1 MRKLK
6 TRKKVCKRE
15 RLRRQEQS
23 FVDKGGEYLDTFEG
37 GSIKAT
43 PLKGAKGSVLNWS
56 SM

>member
-23 FVDKGGEYLDTFEG
+23 FVDKGGRYLDDFEG

-43 PLKGAKGSVLNWS
+43 PLKGVDGSVLNWS
-56 SM
+56 SI

>member
-23 FVDKGGEYLDTFEG
+23 FVDKGGRYLGDFEG
-37 GSIKAT
+37 GSIKT
-43 PLKGAKGSVLNWS
+43 PTLKVISGG
-56 SM
+56 